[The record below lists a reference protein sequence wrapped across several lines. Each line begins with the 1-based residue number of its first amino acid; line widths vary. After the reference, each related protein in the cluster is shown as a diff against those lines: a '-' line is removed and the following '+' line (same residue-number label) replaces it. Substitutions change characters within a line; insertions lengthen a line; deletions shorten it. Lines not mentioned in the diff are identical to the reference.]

1 MQIHRTILT
10 IAGALTLALSACDR
24 GPSIGVGVVNKTGL
38 MMTNCIVRFDEANL
52 NTGVVLTNARR
63 EFSYFDKPI
72 SETATVDVI
81 FPDGAKR
88 NMKAHV
94 GNVYDRARSGTL
106 VFEVG
111 AESVRVLFERAK

>member
-1 MQIHRTILT
+1 MQVQRFILVL
-10 IAGALTLALSACDR
+10 AGAATLTLSGCDR
-24 GPSIGVGVVNKTGL
+24 GPSIAVGVVNKTGL

-94 GNVYDRARSGTL
+94 GNVYDRGRSGTL
-106 VFEVG
+106 VFEIG
-111 AESVRVLFERAK
+111 TESVRVSFERAK